1 MLTALNVQIFEWA
14 APKGTSYS
22 NKAVKERFKDKK
34 TRQRFALLRVFALYQ
49 HFHNHDAP
57 WPEIDLQLEKL
68 KKQSSAFRNAFYT
81 LIFEIDNYLAKK
93 TIGEINLQRIIPP
106 TNDQVEIEMKNQ
118 DMDSV
123 PEDRYSSEE
132 D

>member
-1 MLTALNVQIFEWA
+1 MSLYHTMLTVLNVQIFKWA

-34 TRQRFALLRVFALYQ
+34 TRRRFALLRVCASYQ

-68 KKQSSAFRNAFYT
+68 KKQSSAFRNAGSFS
-81 LIFEIDNYLAKK
+81 
-93 TIGEINLQRIIPP
+93 P

-118 DMDSV
+118 EINSV